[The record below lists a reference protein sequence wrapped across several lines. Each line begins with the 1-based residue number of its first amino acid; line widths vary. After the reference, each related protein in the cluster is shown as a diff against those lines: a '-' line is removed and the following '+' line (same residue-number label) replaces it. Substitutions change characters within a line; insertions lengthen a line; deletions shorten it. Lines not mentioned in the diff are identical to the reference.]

1 MKVLIAGIF
10 VFIILG
16 YITVRQSQLSSS
28 RIKNLAGD
36 EKIDLKKKTSKKKL
50 KKLDVVK
57 GKINKELSRYKE
69 LEKSLE
75 ELEKSLKED
84 TSLSIEAVNEK
95 RSRIVE
101 IKKSLGLK
109 IDPEDKIRSYILA
122 YADYK
127 GESVS
132 DLVDLNEDEQN
143 ELFDPVGGKVWLN
156 KYFIQTILRGENTT
170 PASPSEIKLNIQ
182 RRKLLSLRKKLK
194 KSSSVIEDIKSKKS
208 KTVDLNN
215 VKVNEQKDV
224 ETKNIG
230 EEEYE

>member
-132 DLVDLNEDEQN
+132 DLVDLSEDEQN
-143 ELFDPVGGKVWLN
+143 ELFDPIGGKVWLN
-156 KYFIQTILRGENTT
+156 KYFIQTILRGENTS
-170 PASPSEIKLNIQ
+170 PASPSEIKLNIH
-182 RRKLLSLRKKLK
+182 
-194 KSSSVIEDIKSKKS
+194 
-208 KTVDLNN
+208 
-215 VKVNEQKDV
+215 
-224 ETKNIG
+224 
-230 EEEYE
+230 

>member
-1 MKVLIAGIF
+1 M
-10 VFIILG
+10 
-16 YITVRQSQLSSS
+16 
-28 RIKNLAGD
+28 
-36 EKIDLKKKTSKKKL
+36 
-50 KKLDVVK
+50 
-57 GKINKELSRYKE
+57 
-69 LEKSLE
+69 
-75 ELEKSLKED
+75 
-84 TSLSIEAVNEK
+84 NEK

-132 DLVDLNEDEQN
+132 DLVDLDEDEQN
-143 ELFDPVGGKVWLN
+143 ELFDPIGGKVWLN
-156 KYFIQTILRGENTT
+156 KYFIQTILRGENTS

-208 KTVDLNN
+208 KAVDLNN